1 MSTSLHVPQS
11 INPPAAAGGVEG
23 FSAGTPGGVEG
34 FLSALAQV
42 TASAINPDVAR
53 VLRIPSKFEPHQ
65 EPGGAWHPAL
75 LDVDVTD
82 ALLRRPDPD
91 APRLFPVQS
100 RMLIEAERARGLV
113 AYVGVGRGKTPVV
126 LLLPY
131 VWRAQRPMLLTRAFL
146 VEQLRRAADYWGQ
159 WYRVPH
165 GMHFASH
172 HLLSTRSGAK
182 EFWAAAPDCLVIDEA
197 DHFCGKGSVRA
208 RLLVQ
213 YVQRH
218 PNTRVAVLSG
228 TMLRD
233 SIIGPDH
240 LSMLALRER
249 SPLPTRPQSLE
260 ALSRAVDPPPEG
272 ELRAA
277 PGMWQPL
284 CDAMGEEDAR
294 PALGRRLQQTVG
306 TVISQD
312 EQPLPALNLR
322 IVEPNR
328 PGVEVTAGVDRLMDA
343 ARSTWCMPD
352 GQQLKLAVEL
362 FGLLRQLSKG
372 FYYRPVWSTPD
383 GQQDLEWMEARAEW
397 SRRLSRSLGNEP
409 WNATKARLQERAEAG
424 LWNPPEWVRWKGI
437 RHKHGPKGPPRETV
451 WLDDAVLRACADKVL
466 QEGKP
471 AVVWVL
477 HRAVGQR
484 LAELTG
490 WRFYAD
496 GPRDAVDILDED
508 GTRTIIASVT
518 AHGAGRDLQ
527 RWSTAHWL
535 EVPGSNHV
543 VEQLLGR
550 HHRFG
555 QRAQFVDV
563 HLWALTWIERRA
575 LRRAE
580 EKDAVPAQVTQ
591 ERRKLLYA
599 TRVGPW
605 PAREDPA
612 GFSTEDLAELDEL
625 FDDL

>member
-1 MSTSLHVPQS
+1 M
-11 INPPAAAGGVEG
+11 
-23 FSAGTPGGVEG
+23 
-34 FLSALAQV
+34 SALDSIAV
-42 TASAINPDVAR
+42 LNPDVAR
-53 VLRIPSKFEPHQ
+53 VLAIPSKFEPHAA
-65 EPGGAWHPAL
+65 PGGAWHPAL
-75 LDVDVTD
+75 LDVDATD

-91 APRLFPVQS
+91 APRLFPIQS

-131 VWRAQRPMLLTRAFL
+131 VWGAQRPMLLTRASL

-159 WYRVPH
+159 WYRVPQ
-165 GMHFASH
+165 GMYFASH
-172 HLLSTRSGAK
+172 HLLSTRAGAE
-182 EFWAAAPDCLVIDEA
+182 EFRAAAPDCLVIDEA
-197 DHFCGKGSVRA
+197 DHFCGKTSVRA

-240 LSMLALRER
+240 LSLLALRER

-284 CDAMGEEDAR
+284 CDAMAERYRAPDMRADAR
-294 PALGRRLQQTVG
+294 PALGARLDMTVG

-312 EQPLPALNLR
+312 EQPLPSLNLH
-322 IVEPNR
+322 IVEP
-328 PGVEVTAGVDRLMDA
+328 PGGTTLGVDRLMDA
-343 ARSTWCMPD
+343 ARATWCMPD

-362 FGLLRQLSKG
+362 FTLLRQLSKG
-372 FYYRPVWSTPD
+372 FYYRPVWNTPD
-383 GQQDLEWMEARAEW
+383 GKQDLEWLEARTEW
-397 SRRLSRSLGNEP
+397 SRCLSRARGNEA
-409 WNATKARLQERAEAG
+409 WNATAARLQERAEEG
-424 LWNPPEWVRWKGI
+424 LWTPREWLRWRGI
-437 RHKHGPKGPPRETV
+437 RHRHGPKGPPKEAV
-451 WLDDAVLRACADKVL
+451 WLDDRVVQACAQKV
-466 QEGKP
+466 QQDNKP
-471 AVVWVL
+471 AVVWVA
-477 HRAVGQR
+477 HRAVGER
-484 LAELTG
+484 LAALTG
-490 WRFYAD
+490 WRFYVD

-508 GTRTIIASVT
+508 GTRTIIASMH

-527 RWSTAHWL
+527 RWSHAHWL
-535 EVPGSNHV
+535 EVTGSNHA

-555 QRAQFVDV
+555 QRAAFVDV
-563 HLWALTWIERRA
+563 HIWALTWIERRA
-575 LRRAE
+575 LRRAQ
-580 EKDAVPAQVTQ
+580 EKDEVPSQVTR

-612 GFSTEDLAELDEL
+612 GFSAEDLAELDEM
-625 FDDL
+625 FDTDS